1 MKITF
6 NNRAAVYV
14 QVIQHFKEQIAAR
27 SLKPGQEIS
36 SRSELAKMLKT
47 NQNTAQHPYK
57 EMEEQGLIY
66 TEGNLPSRITK
77 DEQVLHAVK
86 DELILQAVN
95 SFITSIRSI
104 HVPLDEAIEVIK
116 KNYEK
121 DDQEKGDSDD

>member
-1 MKITF
+1 
-6 NNRAAVYV
+6 
-14 QVIQHFKEQIAAR
+14 
-27 SLKPGQEIS
+27 
-36 SRSELAKMLKT
+36 
-47 NQNTAQHPYK
+47 
-57 EMEEQGLIY
+57 

-121 DDQEKGDSDD
+121 DDQEKGDSDDSSEADNESICAKKSIKRCDIYSSSRRDYISHRCEWGW